1 MFKFR
6 FLPLIGALLLLSG
19 GFGAGAWWHGTRPKV
34 SREGSGSS
42 SRGREREPLAV
53 RVVKVEPKMLEERIV
68 AAGTVRASERVEIQ
82 TEIAGR
88 VLTIGFQEGQP
99 VRKGAILVK
108 LDDVELR
115 AGLERIVQ
123 RRRLADLRVE
133 RLRPLREGGFAN
145 LQDFDGA
152 VTEAAVQKAEE
163 EVVRAQLAKTTLVAP
178 FDGIIGLRNISVG
191 AVVSSSTRFA
201 TIESLDPVNVD
212 FFLAER
218 HAHRI
223 QVGQPVR
230 FSVAGDA
237 REYEAE
243 VFAIEP
249 KVDEGTR
256 TLLVRARGRNPD
268 LALRTGSLARVVWI
282 ARSTLDALMVP
293 APSLVMGSD
302 GADLMVVKEGVAERR
317 RVRVGT
323 RREADIEILE
333 GIRSG
338 DQVIVAGAHQ
348 VRPGAPVKV
357 LKN

>member
-1 MFKFR
+1 MLKSR
-6 FLPLIGALLLLSG
+6 FTSLVVALLLIGA
-19 GFGAGAWWHGTRPKV
+19 GFGIGVWWQAKAPKATRD
-34 SREGSGSS
+34 GSGTA

-53 RVVKVEPKMLEERIV
+53 RVVKVEPRTLEERIV
-68 AAGTVRASERVEIQ
+68 APGTVRAIERVDIQ

-99 VRKGAILVK
+99 VRRGDVLVK

-123 RRRLADLRVE
+123 RRRLANLRVE

-152 VTEAAVQKAEE
+152 VTEAAVQTAEE
-163 EVVRAQLAKTTLVAP
+163 EVVRAQLAKTTLTAP

-191 AVVSSSTRFA
+191 AVVSPSTRFA
-201 TIESLDPVNVD
+201 TIEALDSVNVD

-223 QVGQPVR
+223 QIGQSVR
-230 FSVAGDA
+230 FSVAGA
-237 REYEAE
+237 TREYDAE

-249 KVDEGTR
+249 RVDEGTR
-256 TLLVRARGRNPD
+256 TLLVRARGKNPD
-268 LALRTGSLARVVWI
+268 HALRTGSLARVVWI
-282 ARSTLDALMVP
+282 ARSTHDALMVP
-293 APSLVMGSD
+293 APSLIIAAD
-302 GADLMVVKEGVAERR
+302 GADLMVVNEGVAERR
-317 RVRVGT
+317 RVQVGT

-333 GIRSG
+333 GVRIG

>member
-1 MFKFR
+1 M
-6 FLPLIGALLLLSG
+6 
-19 GFGAGAWWHGTRPKV
+19 
-34 SREGSGSS
+34 
-42 SRGREREPLAV
+42 

-223 QVGQPVR
+223 QVGQSVR